1 MNRWLKIKLYS
12 SWFLP
17 GIAIAILI
25 FSLIPVFSDFYHTGG
40 VNLVTLINISPG
52 VSISLAFIAIG
63 FALNSD
69 IKMDIN
75 SNENFLRIVDKFEDM
90 RIDLFQHNSRGDFS
104 LIIRGCWKLRTYTKR
119 AIKLYEMTNIERE
132 NQSQL
137 FGQLE
142 QLISWTA
149 MPWRP
154 ISTIR
159 RTRVVT
165 IDPMRRRDVQ
175 NVLEICRYFR
185 KINLNSIQ
193 EIRLESYIEFLEYI
207 LDRYY

>member
-1 MNRWLKIKLYS
+1 MNARLIIKNYASVLCFTVGGIILFFCIVPIFQD
-12 SWFLP
+12 FLQNYLVNL
-17 GIAIAILI
+17 GTLLNISAY
-25 FSLIPVFSDFYHTGG
+25 FSLG
-40 VNLVTLINISPG
+40 
-52 VSISLAFIAIG
+52 LAFLAIG
-63 FALNSD
+63 FSLSSD
-69 IKMDIN
+69 VKMDIN

-90 RIDLFQHNSRGDFS
+90 RIDLFQHNFRGDFS
-104 LIIRGCWKLRTYTKR
+104 LIIRDCWKLRTYTKR

-165 IDPMRRRDVQ
+165 ISPMRRRDVQ

-207 LDRYY
+207 LDGYY